1 MIYFEKLLLERL
13 FLYFFTFIFMDSTI
27 RETKTLKNF
36 RWIAIAEGISYIAFF
51 ITMPLKYMM
60 EITMPNK
67 IVGMAHGL
75 LFVIYVVF
83 AYLVTE
89 EQKWTMK
96 RFAILF
102 IASLVPFATF
112 YIEKKYLRTK
122 TLEHK

>member
-1 MIYFEKLLLERL
+1 MIDPIQK
-13 FLYFFTFIFMDSTI
+13 
-27 RETKTLKNF
+27 ETKTLSMF
-36 RWIAIAEGISYIAFF
+36 RLIAILEGISYIAFF

-60 EITMPNK
+60 EIMMPNK
-67 IVGMAHGL
+67 IVGIAHGR
-75 LFVIYVVF
+75 LFVIYVIY

-112 YIEKKYLRTK
+112 YVEKKYLRTK
-122 TLEHK
+122 

>member
-1 MIYFEKLLLERL
+1 MIDPIQK
-13 FLYFFTFIFMDSTI
+13 
-27 RETKTLKNF
+27 ETKTLSMF
-36 RWIAIAEGISYIAFF
+36 RLIAILEGISYIAFF

-60 EITMPNK
+60 EIMMPNK
-67 IVGMAHGL
+67 IVGIAHGL
-75 LFVIYVVF
+75 LFVIYVIY

-112 YIEKKYLRTK
+112 YVEKKYLRTK
-122 TLEHK
+122 